1 MDSRGYHYLI
11 DIETESPHLNDE
23 KALKDNFSEILCESE
38 FNVVGFLDKK
48 FDGGGGVTGVF
59 LLSESH
65 LSYHTYPENNYIS
78 IDLYTCGKEPTD
90 EDLNKIKTAFS
101 PICNLNISRVERG
114 INGTTTKTKW

>member
-11 DIETESPHLNDE
+11 DIKTESPHLNNE
-23 KALKDNFSEILCESE
+23 KALKDNFNDILNESE

-48 FDGGGGVTGVF
+48 FEGGGGGVTGVF

-78 IDLYTCGKEPTD
+78 IDLYTCGKEPKN
-90 EDLNKIKTAFS
+90 EDLNKIKIAFS
-101 PICNLNISRVERG
+101 PIEKINISRVERG
-114 INGTTTKTKW
+114 INGTETKTS